1 MWKDVKRAFPDPNC
15 PACQEAIEVAG
26 ILPTHCDFCSAEDV
40 GLSPTIT
47 PRSAENW
54 QEENGNDSMNRMIE
68 IPLDGIVDKK
78 LRLTTDAF
86 MKLVNQTGVKPRYS
100 TNGIIYTYFV
110 DIADRA
116 RTSGLLGDRHI
127 YTLTEKKLPF

>member
-1 MWKDVKRAFPDPNC
+1 
-15 PACQEAIEVAG
+15 
-26 ILPTHCDFCSAEDV
+26 
-40 GLSPTIT
+40 
-47 PRSAENW
+47 
-54 QEENGNDSMNRMIE
+54 MNRRIE

-86 MKLVNQTGVKPRYS
+86 VQFVDQTGAKPRYS

-110 DIADRA
+110 DI
-116 RTSGLLGDRHI
+116 GDRYI